1 MNMDLPIDSGYRAQ
15 VEEFRR
21 KHRTGLLTL
30 VFTDIVD
37 STGLK
42 QGFGE
47 REAATLFQDY
57 RALIRSQRAQFSHT
71 EEIERAGAVGENSPR
86 TAAAPAGLGQTAG
99 RVGRP

>member
-1 MNMDLPIDSGYRAQ
+1 MDFELAIQHRAL

-21 KHRTGLLTL
+21 RHHTGLLTL

-71 EEIERAGAVGENSPR
+71 EEIERAGAVGEKSPR